1 MAKFL
6 SEPTFHQKLRYE
18 ILFTLLPR
26 TLAPKTPE
34 ERESQKAT
42 LEDVVKRLAFRSLLF
57 DEGIKRLDTV
67 IKFEKVTVQTW
78 NFRLRIVPIDKFCND
93 GTLL

>member
-26 TLAPKTPE
+26 TLAPKTQE
-34 ERESQKAT
+34 EREKQKAT
-42 LEDVVKRLAFRSLLF
+42 IKDVGNRLAFRSLLF
-57 DEGIKRLDTV
+57 DDGIKQLGT
-67 IKFEKVTVQTW
+67 IIEFEKLTGKKW
-78 NFRLRIVPIDKFCND
+78 NFRLRIVPIENFCND